1 MDIFRVG
8 QERDVRRI
16 DGIKISQIIVAK
28 VLKGS
33 GTDEDPIRAF
43 AQLWS
48 MSGDL
53 IAEIEWNNDLLGYY
67 VK

>member
-1 MDIFRVG
+1 MCIFPVG
-8 QERDVRRI
+8 QEREVRRV

-28 VLKGS
+28 IIKGA
-33 GTDEDPIRAF
+33 GTDEEPVRAY

-48 MSGDL
+48 MSGQF

-67 VK
+67 IK